1 MPRINTTN
9 ITIINDIH
17 VTVPA
22 SPQFMTTYILQEQ
35 NDWFEDEIKFI
46 RYFIKPRMKV
56 IDIGANYGLY
66 TLTIAKIIGD
76 SGRVWAFEPTEATAA
91 CLRESISNN
100 KFNNVKLIQSGLSDR
115 VGSAKLF
122 TSPNSELNSLSKDAS
137 PGNQSETISLL
148 TLDHC
153 KHKYNWASI
162 DFIKLDAEGEE
173 CNILKKGRKA
183 LSALSPLIMFELMH
197 GKEVNLPLI
206 NRFKAMGYDSYRLI
220 PNLNTLVPF
229 DYNENYDGYLL
240 NLFCCKKDKAKQ
252 LEDEGFIVKRWE
264 QINIID
270 NAPAMQH
277 IDKLAYSALLNNAV
291 DTSKLSGSDDYLFIL
306 NSFILSLSD
315 TLERSDRV
323 GYLMSSLTSLRS
335 MLDKGEKRVE
345 RLVTFSRIA
354 FNAGERTLGVKI
366 LSDLY
371 NEYSSNINYELCE
384 LFLPASSRYDN
395 ITPDKNIN
403 DWLFSSILE
412 QLIENHAFST
422 YYTKEKTLPLFK
434 QLNDLG
440 YMDEK
445 MEGKY
450 TLVRS
455 CFS

>member
-1 MPRINTTN
+1 M
-9 ITIINDIH
+9 D
-17 VTVPA
+17 
-22 SPQFMTTYILQEQ
+22 
-35 NDWFEDEIKFI
+35 
-46 RYFIKPRMKV
+46 
-56 IDIGANYGLY
+56 
-66 TLTIAKIIGD
+66 
-76 SGRVWAFEPTEATAA
+76 
-91 CLRESISNN
+91 
-100 KFNNVKLIQSGLSDR
+100 
-115 VGSAKLF
+115 
-122 TSPNSELNSLSKDAS
+122 
-137 PGNQSETISLL
+137 
-148 TLDHC
+148 
-153 KHKYNWASI
+153 
-162 DFIKLDAEGEE
+162 
-173 CNILKKGRKA
+173 
-183 LSALSPLIMFELMH
+183 
-197 GKEVNLPLI
+197 
-206 NRFKAMGYDSYRLI
+206 YDSYRLI
-220 PNLNTLVPF
+220 PGLNTLVPF
-229 DYNENYDGYLL
+229 DQNEKHDGYLL
-240 NLFCCKKDKAKQ
+240 NLFCCKKDRAKQ

-264 QINIID
+264 QISIID
-270 NAPAMQH
+270 HAPAVQH

-315 TLERSDRV
+315 TMENSDRMAC
-323 GYLMSSLTSLRS
+323 LMSSLTGLCR

-371 NEYSSNINYELCE
+371 NEYSSNINYDLSE

-412 QLIENHAFST
+412 QLITSHAFST

-445 MEGKY
+445 MEVRY
-450 TLVRS
+450 TLIKS

>member
-1 MPRINTTN
+1 MPKINTSN

-22 SPQFMTTYILQEQ
+22 SLEYMTTYILQEQ

-46 RYFIKPRMKV
+46 RYFIKPGMKV

-66 TLTIAKIIGD
+66 TLTIAKIIGE
-76 SGRVWAFEPTEATAA
+76 SGRIWAFEPTETTAV

-100 KFNNVKLIQSGLSDR
+100 KFNNVKLIQAGLSNKI
-115 VGSAKLF
+115 GSAKLF
-122 TSPNSELNSLSKDAS
+122 TSPNSELNSLSKGAL
-137 PGNQSETISLL
+137 PGSQHETISLL

-153 KHKYNWASI
+153 KYKYNWDNI

-173 CNILKKGRKA
+173 SNILQKGRKA
-183 LSALSPLIMFELMH
+183 LTALSPLIMFEIKH

-206 NRFKAMGYDSYRLI
+206 NRFKAMGFDSYRLI
-220 PNLNTLVPF
+220 PSLNTLIPF
-229 DYNENYDGYLL
+229 DHTKKYDGYLL
-240 NLFCCKKDKAKQ
+240 NLFCCKKDKTKQ
-252 LEDEGFIVKRWE
+252 LEDEGFIVKHRV
-264 QINIID
+264 QVNTIN
-270 NAPAMQH
+270 NAPAIQH
-277 IDKLAYSALLNNAV
+277 IDKLAYSSLLNNEA
-291 DTSKLSGSDDYLFIL
+291 DTSKLSASDDYLFIL

-315 TLERSDRV
+315 TMELTDRLS
-323 GYLMSSLTSLRS
+323 YLMNSLDRLRI
-335 MLDKGEKRVE
+335 MLSRGEKRVE

-354 FNAGERTLGVKI
+354 FNAGERELGVKI

-371 NEYSSNINYELCE
+371 NKYSSNISYKLCE

-395 ITPDKNIN
+395 ITPNKNIN

-412 QLIENHAFST
+412 QLIEKHAFST
-422 YYTKEKTLPLFK
+422 YYTKGKTLPLFK

-440 YMDEK
+440 YMNEK
-445 MEGKY
+445 MEGRY
-450 TLVRS
+450 TLLKA